1 MSLNDVSIMQNVKK
15 QVRWKLSSYS
25 SVFLTIIVVQIIASL
40 LFLNGT
46 GQMSSGND
54 ELRVEIRSYSLDSML
69 MFSMITVFIISS
81 MLASKHMMEENFSIV
96 TTRLTASISTV
107 VAQLIICVIATCT
120 ALSSFYI
127 FTLVMRMRN
136 SEEQFLVQM
145 AVQVETL
152 FLFFSLLVVLSA
164 AGFLVGSFLQMN
176 RWSIAI
182 IGVAVIIGLFI
193 YLVPSYETI
202 SSQDEEAIAANTRV
216 WLTSLKCLGISAVIY
231 AVTIYIRNQQEVSR
245 R

>member
-1 MSLNDVSIMQNVKK
+1 
-15 QVRWKLSSYS
+15 
-25 SVFLTIIVVQIIASL
+25 
-40 LFLNGT
+40 
-46 GQMSSGND
+46 
-54 ELRVEIRSYSLDSML
+54 
-69 MFSMITVFIISS
+69 
-81 MLASKHMMEENFSIV
+81 
-96 TTRLTASISTV
+96 
-107 VAQLIICVIATCT
+107 
-120 ALSSFYI
+120 
-127 FTLVMRMRN
+127 
-136 SEEQFLVQM
+136 M
-145 AVQVETL
+145 AVEVETL

-202 SSQDEEAIAANTRV
+202 SSQDEEAIARI
-216 WLTSLKCLGISAVIY
+216 WLTSLKCLGISTVIY

>member
-15 QVRWKLSSYS
+15 QVWWKLSSYS
-25 SVFLTIIVVQIIASL
+25 SVFMTIIAVQIMASFL
-40 LFLNGT
+40 TLNGT
-46 GQMSSGND
+46 SHMSSGND
-54 ELRVEIRSYSLDSML
+54 ELRVEVSSYSLDSIL
-69 MFSMITVFIISS
+69 MFSMVTVFIISS

-145 AVQVETL
+145 AVEVETL

-202 SSQDEEAIAANTRV
+202 SSQDEEAIARI
-216 WLTSLKCLGISAVIY
+216 WLTSLKCLGISTVIY